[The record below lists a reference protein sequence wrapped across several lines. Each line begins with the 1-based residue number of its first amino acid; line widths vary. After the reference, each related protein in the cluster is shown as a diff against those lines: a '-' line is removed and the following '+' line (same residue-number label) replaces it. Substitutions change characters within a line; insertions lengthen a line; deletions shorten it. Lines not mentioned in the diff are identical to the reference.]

1 MENKEE
7 NKSNVLFLVKF
18 TLYQTKTKFF
28 IVGEN
33 YDSTCFQVLKID
45 RTVEDDLDLVEDET
59 IYSKTEIS
67 KLLATLDD
75 GNRNCGGISKVLVA
89 WGICGF
95 IRFTCG
101 YYISFITKRSTVA
114 LLGGH
119 YIYHI
124 NDTKLIPIT
133 HESVLAKKPRSILA
147 EESRY
152 LNIFQTLD
160 LNKTFYFSYSYDITH
175 TLQHNL
181 TTHLSLR
188 TRTLKDCN
196 EMFVWNYN
204 LLNTGVKCLKNQ
216 SKWCIPIVHGFIDQA
231 NISVYGRSIYITLI
245 ARRSRHFAGARFFK
259 RGVNSKGYVANDV
272 ESEQIVSEMLT
283 TSFYTKDMKLNPKY
297 TSYVQN
303 RGSIPLFW
311 SQDPNN
317 MSPKPPIK
325 LDIVDPFFSAT
336 ALHFDNMFKRYRTPC
351 IVVNLIKSRERI
363 KRESI
368 LLEEYTQAIC
378 YLNQFLPE
386 DKKIKYIAWDMS
398 RASKT
403 RGQDVILT
411 LENIAD
417 DVLKA
422 TGFFHSKI
430 SNILSKD
437 NAKRLQLQ
445 EGICRTNCID
455 CLDRTNA
462 AQFVI
467 AKKALGYQLFALG
480 IIKEPVLNYDTDA
493 INLLTE
499 MYHDHG
505 DTIALQY
512 GGSHLVRY
520 FKYSGTI
527 ITFLSY
533 KYWYIPLNIDHSL
546 IKNDFYENIKCN
558 KSIDFD
564 QYWSEYYK
572 PQLLSTLDKIF
583 AYKIN
588 STLRYIPVKYT
599 SDKYFE
605 FSPFVIRTL
614 HGDVLEENKISKEKS
629 STRATSSYKKH
640 KRRFTIQKILKK
652 EENID
657 IHKNIHEHNKTQK
670 IERFQGLD
678 TKNGPFLFPPPS
690 EYRETI
696 DFLTN
701 SMLYKKEEYNNY
713 LFRSYHIESLQ
724 IELFLKKSE
733 YSLWVN
739 LENISDMDKIK
750 TADEDLDLYIQHCS
764 FPETLYDMKASIYH
778 LIENS
783 PPGEVNDVLNDIRIL
798 VNNDKVFFE
807 EIVPFLT
814 KYNMEQFTNVRIP
827 DSDNEMIISKFNSD
841 EEGWF
846 FDPIL
851 KKSFKFDHINLK
863 VLDVKSYETD
873 VKTIEKITS
882 LLTPLLAYLSEH
894 FPSNVSYGVFPC
906 KNDTYNIII
915 VGNKYNPVNFWNGRW
930 RSFYQF
936 TESSLTITGTLLID
950 VHYYEDGNV
959 CLTTKRTF
967 SFEVKSLN
975 CFDIITTIAE
985 EEKKYQEELNIAF
998 SKLNDYDFK
1007 NLRRQLPITK
1017 QKMNW
1022 ENINTLRIGQ
1032 DVTGRSQTY

>member
-1 MENKEE
+1 MSTMDKR
-7 NKSNVLFLVKF
+7 KLTVLSLVKF

-28 IVGEN
+28 IIGEN
-33 YDSTCFQVLKID
+33 HDSTCFQVLKID
-45 RTVEDDLDLVEDET
+45 RTVEDELDLVEDDT
-59 IYSKTEIS
+59 VYSKEEIS
-67 KLLATLDD
+67 KLLAALCD
-75 GNRNCGGISKVLVA
+75 GNKNCGGMSKVLVA

-124 NDTKLIPIT
+124 NDTKLVPIV
-133 HESVLAKKPRSILA
+133 HESILAKKSRSILT

-181 TTHLSLR
+181 TVHSSLKAK
-188 TRTLKDCN
+188 TLKDYN

-204 LLNTGVKCLKNQ
+204 LLNTAVKCLKNEC
-216 SKWCIPIVHGFIDQA
+216 KWCIPIVHGSYYFK
-231 NISVYGRSIYITLI
+231 ISL
-245 ARRSRHFAGARFFK
+245 HFAGARFFK

-325 LDIVDPFFSAT
+325 LDIIDPFFSAT
-336 ALHFDNMFKRYRTPC
+336 ALHFDNMFERYRTPC
-351 IVVNLIKSRERI
+351 IIVNLIKSRERV

-368 LLEEYTQAIC
+368 LLEEYTQAVY

-430 SNILSKD
+430 LDTQSED
-437 NAKRLQLQ
+437 NKGKLKLQ

-480 IIKEPVLNYDTDA
+480 VIKEPVLNYDTDA

-512 GGSHLVRY
+512 GGSHLVNTMSTYRKINHWSSHSRDIIESIRRFY
-520 FKYSGTI
+520 TNSFVDAQRQNAINLFLGNFNIPKNKHVLWDLVDCCSYHAPQPYSKRRN
-527 ITFLSY
+527 Y
-533 KYWYIPLNIDHSL
+533 KYWYIPLNIDRSL
-546 IKNDFYENIKCN
+546 AKEKLFENLKDNECIN
-558 KSIDFD
+558 FD

-572 PQLLSTLDKIF
+572 PQILSTLEKIF

-588 STLRYIPVKYT
+588 STLRYISIKCI

-614 HGDVLEENKISKEKS
+614 HGDVLEEKNITKKKHLN
-629 STRATSSYKKH
+629 RAASPYKKH
-640 KRRFTIQKILKK
+640 RRRFAIQKILKK
-652 EENID
+652 EVNMEIR
-657 IHKNIHEHNKTQK
+657 KNI
-670 IERFQGLD
+670 R
-678 TKNGPFLFPPPS
+678 
-690 EYRETI
+690 
-696 DFLTN
+696 
-701 SMLYKKEEYNNY
+701 
-713 LFRSYHIESLQ
+713 
-724 IELFLKKSE
+724 
-733 YSLWVN
+733 V
-739 LENISDMDKIK
+739 
-750 TADEDLDLYIQHCS
+750 
-764 FPETLYDMKASIYH
+764 
-778 LIENS
+778 
-783 PPGEVNDVLNDIRIL
+783 L
-798 VNNDKVFFE
+798 VNNDKVVFE
-807 EIVPFLT
+807 EIVPSLA
-814 KYNMEQFTNVRIP
+814 KYNLEQFTNIRIP
-827 DSDNEMIISKFNSD
+827 GLDNDVVFLQFNFD

-851 KKSFKFDHINLK
+851 KKSFKFDHLNLK
-863 VLDVKSYETD
+863 VLDVKPYETD
-873 VKTIEKITS
+873 PKITERINA
-882 LLTPLLAYLSEH
+882 LLKPLLAYLSEH
-894 FPSNVSYGVFPC
+894 FPCDVNYGIFPS
-906 KNDTYNIII
+906 KDDIYTIII

-936 TESSLTITGTLLID
+936 SESSLTITGTLLID

-959 CLTTKRTF
+959 RLTTKKTL
-967 SFEVKSLN
+967 SFDAKSMDSL
-975 CFDIITTIAE
+975 DIITAIAA

-998 SKLNDYDFK
+998 DGLNDYDFK
-1007 NLRRQLPITK
+1007 NLRRQLPMTK

-1022 ENINTLRIGQ
+1022 ENINTLKIGQ

>member
-1 MENKEE
+1 MSKVEE
-7 NKSNVLFLVKF
+7 NSSNIFFLVKF

-33 YDSTCFQVLKID
+33 HDSTCFKVLKVD
-45 RTVEDDLDLVEDET
+45 RTVENDLDLVEDET
-59 IYSKTEIS
+59 IYSKVEIS
-67 KLLATLDD
+67 KLLAAIGD

-133 HESVLAKKPRSILA
+133 HESILSKKPRSILV
-147 EESRY
+147 EESKY
-152 LNIFQTLD
+152 LNIFQNLD

-181 TTHLSLR
+181 TTHSCLR
-188 TRTLKDCN
+188 ARALKDYN

-204 LLNTGVKCLKNQ
+204 LLDTAIKCLKNEPR
-216 SKWCIPIVHGFIDQA
+216 WCIPIIHGFIDQA

-259 RGVNSKGYVANDV
+259 RGVNSSGHVANDV

-325 LDIVDPFFSAT
+325 LDVIDPFFSAT
-336 ALHFDNMFKRYRTPC
+336 ALHFDNMFERYKTPC
-351 IVVNLIKSRERI
+351 IVVNLIKSRERVR
-363 KRESI
+363 RESI
-368 LLEEYTQAIC
+368 LLEEYTQAIY

-403 RGQDVILT
+403 RDQDVILT

-430 SNILSKD
+430 LDTHLGENTQKKLK
-437 NAKRLQLQ
+437 LQ

-467 AKKALGYQLFALG
+467 AKKALGYQLYALG
-480 IIKEPVLNYDTDA
+480 IIQEPVLNYDTDA

-512 GGSHLVRY
+512 GGSHLVNTMSTYRKINLWSSHSRDIIESIRRFY
-520 FKYSGTI
+520 TNSFVDAQRQNAINLFLGNFNIPKNKYILWDLLDCYSHYTPQ
-527 ITFLSY
+527 LHNKRRSY
-533 KYWYIPLNIDHSL
+533 KYWYIPSNINYSL
-546 IKNDFYENIKCN
+546 IKSNLYKNIEYN
-558 KSIDFD
+558 NSADFD
-564 QYWSEYYK
+564 EYWSEYYK
-572 PQLLSTLDKIF
+572 PRTLSTLERIF

-588 STLRYIPVKYT
+588 STLRYISAKYIP
-599 SDKYFE
+599 DKYFE

-614 HGDVLEENKISKEKS
+614 HRDVLEEKSITEKKPLTGISL
-629 STRATSSYKKH
+629 SYKKH
-640 KRRFTIQKILKK
+640 KRRFTIQKIQKK
-652 EENID
+652 EENN
-657 IHKNIHEHNKTQK
+657 KKKESFHEYNNKTQK
-670 IERFQGLD
+670 FERFQGLGM
-678 TKNGPFLFPPPS
+678 KNGPFLFPLPS
-690 EYRETI
+690 QYRETI
-696 DFLTN
+696 DFST
-701 SMLYKKEEYNNY
+701 SVTMYKKEEYQDY
-713 LFRSYHIESLQ
+713 LFRSYHIDSLKE
-724 IELFLKKSE
+724 ELLLKKSE
-733 YSLWVN
+733 YNVWIN
-739 LENISDMDKIK
+739 LENVSDMDKVK
-750 TADEDLDLYIQHCS
+750 TDDKDLNLYIQHCK
-764 FPETLYDMKASIYH
+764 FPETLYTMKSI
-778 LIENS
+778 
-783 PPGEVNDVLNDIRIL
+783 D
-798 VNNDKVFFE
+798 
-807 EIVPFLT
+807 
-814 KYNMEQFTNVRIP
+814 
-827 DSDNEMIISKFNSD
+827 
-841 EEGWF
+841 
-846 FDPIL
+846 
-851 KKSFKFDHINLK
+851 
-863 VLDVKSYETD
+863 
-873 VKTIEKITS
+873 
-882 LLTPLLAYLSEH
+882 
-894 FPSNVSYGVFPC
+894 
-906 KNDTYNIII
+906 
-915 VGNKYNPVNFWNGRW
+915 
-930 RSFYQF
+930 SFYK
-936 TESSLTITGTLLID
+936 ETIHKI
-950 VHYYEDGNV
+950 E
-959 CLTTKRTF
+959 
-967 SFEVKSLN
+967 
-975 CFDIITTIAE
+975 
-985 EEKKYQEELNIAF
+985 YQQWL
-998 SKLNDYDFK
+998 K
-1007 NLRRQLPITK
+1007 QL
-1017 QKMNW
+1017 
-1022 ENINTLRIGQ
+1022 
-1032 DVTGRSQTY
+1032 

>member
-1 MENKEE
+1 MKNKGK
-7 NKSNVLFLVKF
+7 NKSDVLFLVKF

-33 YDSTCFQVLKID
+33 NDSTCFQVLKID
-45 RTVEDDLDLVEDET
+45 RTVEDDLDLIEDET

-67 KLLATLDD
+67 KLLAALGD
-75 GNRNCGGISKVLVA
+75 GNKNCGGISKVLVA

-124 NDTKLIPIT
+124 NDTKLIPII
-133 HESVLAKKPRSILA
+133 HESILAKKSRSVLA
-147 EESRY
+147 EESRH

-181 TTHLSLR
+181 TVHLSLR
-188 TRTLKDCN
+188 TRTLKDYN

-204 LLNTGVKCLKNQ
+204 LLNTAVKCLKNE
-216 SKWCIPIVHGFIDQA
+216 SKWCIPIMHGFIDQA

-325 LDIVDPFFSAT
+325 HPFFSAT
-336 ALHFDNMFKRYRTPC
+336 ALHFDNMFERYRTPC
-351 IVVNLIKSRERI
+351 IVVNLIKSRERV

-368 LLEEYTQAIC
+368 LLEEYTQAIS

-430 SNILSKD
+430 SDILTKND
-437 NAKRLQLQ
+437 TEKKLKLQ

-480 IIKEPVLNYDTDA
+480 VIREPVLNYDTDA

-512 GGSHLVRY
+512 GGSHLVNTMSTYR
-520 FKYSGTI
+520 KINHWSSHSRDI
-527 ITFLSY
+527 IESIRRFYTNSFVDAQRQNAINLFLGNFNIPKNKHILWDSVDCCLHNTPQLYNKRRSY
-533 KYWYIPLNIDHSL
+533 KYWYIPLNINHSL
-546 IKNDFYENIKCN
+546 IKNDPCESMKYD

-588 STLRYIPVKYT
+588 STLRYISVKYT

-614 HGDVLEENKISKEKS
+614 HGDMLEEKKITRKKPS
-629 STRATSSYKKH
+629 SRVTSSYKKH

-652 EENID
+652 EGSTD
-657 IHKNIHEHNKTQK
+657 INKSIHEHNKTQK
-670 IERFQGLD
+670 VERFQGLN

-696 DFLTN
+696 DFLTS

-724 IELFLKKSE
+724 IELSLKKSE

-750 TADEDLDLYIQHCS
+750 TADKDLNLYIQYCS
-764 FPETLYDMKASIYH
+764 FPETLYDMKGI
-778 LIENS
+778 
-783 PPGEVNDVLNDIRIL
+783 
-798 VNNDKVFFE
+798 
-807 EIVPFLT
+807 
-814 KYNMEQFTNVRIP
+814 
-827 DSDNEMIISKFNSD
+827 DS
-841 EEGWF
+841 
-846 FDPIL
+846 
-851 KKSFKFDHINLK
+851 
-863 VLDVKSYETD
+863 
-873 VKTIEKITS
+873 
-882 LLTPLLAYLSEH
+882 
-894 FPSNVSYGVFPC
+894 
-906 KNDTYNIII
+906 
-915 VGNKYNPVNFWNGRW
+915 
-930 RSFYQF
+930 
-936 TESSLTITGTLLID
+936 
-950 VHYYEDGNV
+950 
-959 CLTTKRTF
+959 
-967 SFEVKSLN
+967 
-975 CFDIITTIAE
+975 
-985 EEKKYQEELNIAF
+985 
-998 SKLNDYDFK
+998 
-1007 NLRRQLPITK
+1007 
-1017 QKMNW
+1017 
-1022 ENINTLRIGQ
+1022 
-1032 DVTGRSQTY
+1032 